1 MLHSASI
8 SNLAKR
14 RLPWPNRL
22 IECESSR
29 RLLEKQPNDTFLL
42 YGIALEHKKAGQT
55 SEAIEYLDRVIQAD
69 PGYCYA
75 YHQKGLI
82 HESTGDTDAARQTYR
97 EGELPPAGQKGDL
110 HAKGEIEAA
119 LEMLG

>member
-1 MLHSASI
+1 MEVVVPEPSDRMRKLQSMI
-8 SNLAKR
+8 
-14 RLPWPNRL
+14 
-22 IECESSR
+22 
-29 RLLEKQPNDTFLL
+29 EKQPNDTFLL

-55 SEAIEYLDRVIQAD
+55 SEAIEFLNRVIQAD

-82 HESTGDTDAARQTYR
+82 YESTGDNEAARQTYR
-97 EGELPPAGQKGDL
+97 EGIAAAGQKGDL

>member
-1 MLHSASI
+1 MAEPSDRMHKLQS
-8 SNLAKR
+8 
-14 RLPWPNRL
+14 
-22 IECESSR
+22 
-29 RLLEKQPNDTFLL
+29 LLEKQPTDTFLL

-55 SEAIEYLDRVIQAD
+55 SEAIAFLDRVIGAD

-82 HESTGDTDAARQTYR
+82 LESTGDADAARQTYR
-97 EGELPPAGQKGDL
+97 QGIAAAGQKGDL